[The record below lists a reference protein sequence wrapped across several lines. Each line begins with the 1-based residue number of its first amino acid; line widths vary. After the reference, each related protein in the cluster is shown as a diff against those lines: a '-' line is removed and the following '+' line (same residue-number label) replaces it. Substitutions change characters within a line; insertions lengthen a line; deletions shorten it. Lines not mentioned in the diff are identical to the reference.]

1 MHSFSADGVVSLV
14 LLLFSVRLV
23 LICPNTVILSSH
35 AFYSVVDVRFN
46 YDYESSSFVIWLPG
60 CLAACLRTLRIC
72 EIYRYFIHAHTV
84 LLTIAKG
91 TRQRKYHKI
100 ISAREWTD
108 LHDTHEIYLRSREK
122 KTFVSKNH
130 DTKDMNKILLL
141 LLYIEAR
148 GEMWSVFWSSSSN
161 SSTNSNSSS
170 SNLLEIWQKRLLFD
184 CNRERFD
191 AVVLLFVWFVRQC
204 LFWQCFTL
212 PQCVSLTEKTNP
224 QTKEPR
230 CVYVRAR
237 TSDTKRVYMWVT
249 ITIQNIKWSKR
260 TTTTKKQHIKRIT
273 RTNNDYDYDTVDG
286 DNNTTIQPAKWK
298 SEWDRTKQKSI
309 ILWLHN
315 RNSVSSCYWC
325 VCFVWN
331 KQTQ

>member
-100 ISAREWTD
+100 ISAKRVN
-108 LHDTHEIYLRSREK
+108 RSTRYTRDISTEQRK

-130 DTKDMNKILLL
+130 DTKDMNKILLFCYCIL
-141 LLYIEAR
+141 RHAEKCDLSSEAAAATTVQAIYLKSDKN
-148 GEMWSVFWSSSSN
+148 GSFSIV
-161 SSTNSNSSS
+161 T
-170 SNLLEIWQKRLLFD
+170 
-184 CNRERFD
+184 
-191 AVVLLFVWFVRQC
+191 VRD
-204 LFWQCFTL
+204 LM
-212 PQCVSLTEKTNP
+212 
-224 QTKEPR
+224 R
-230 CVYVRAR
+230 
-237 TSDTKRVYMWVT
+237 
-249 ITIQNIKWSKR
+249 
-260 TTTTKKQHIKRIT
+260 
-273 RTNNDYDYDTVDG
+273 
-286 DNNTTIQPAKWK
+286 
-298 SEWDRTKQKSI
+298 
-309 ILWLHN
+309 
-315 RNSVSSCYWC
+315 
-325 VCFVWN
+325 
-331 KQTQ
+331 